1 VTHQNNSKVPSLP
14 REQPPSSPPFS
25 ALPRA
30 PVLDWSS
37 FKRVNAPNISSV
49 ENLPNVV
56 FTTSGRA
63 AIYQALLQ
71 MKLAPGSLVLVPTY
85 HCPTMVAPALLAN
98 LDVAYY
104 GLQADGLPNLDTI
117 SQETAEKCGAML
129 VPHYFGIAKSLKTI
143 RQWCTQNNIA
153 LIEDCAHCYFGE
165 AGERPV
171 GSWGDY
177 ATASL
182 SKFLPVPEAG
192 LLASA
197 NRPIHSIQPS
207 NQKIKYQIKGFVDV
221 IEYATRHHRLAG
233 FRFLFG
239 ALFKL
244 KNLRT
249 KPTQFT
255 HSESPRQEKEMMRD
269 CDMDRIKQAPLWASM
284 LLKFILP
291 RGRIINRR
299 RENFSRYAMHFANI
313 AGAKPLFPE
322 LTETNSP
329 SAPYVFPLWVEDP
342 ETIYKSIRALELP
355 IFRWDRIWPNT
366 PALQGDV
373 GPQWSHHVLQLLCH
387 QDLDTKDIDATAQ
400 SVLRLLE
407 MQKSASTAVPA

>member
-1 VTHQNNSKVPSLP
+1 VTPQNNPKVKSLP
-14 REQPPSSPPFS
+14 RKQPHSSPPFS

-37 FKRVNAPNISSV
+37 FKRLNAPNISSV
-49 ENLPNVV
+49 EDLPHVV

-71 MKLAPGSLVLVPTY
+71 MKLRPGSLVLVPTY

-98 LDVAYY
+98 LNVAYY
-104 GLQADGLPNLDTI
+104 GLQADGLPNLKTI
-117 SQETAEKCGAML
+117 SQETIEKCGAML

-197 NRPIHSIQPS
+197 NRPIANTHPE
-207 NQKIKYQIKGFVDV
+207 NQTIKYQVKGLVDV
-221 IEYATRHHRLAG
+221 IEYATRHQRFTG
-233 FRFLFG
+233 FRSLLG
-239 ALFKL
+239 ALFTL

-249 KPTQFT
+249 KPTKFT
-255 HSESPRQEKEMMRD
+255 DSESPRQEQEMMRD
-269 CDMDRIKQAPLWASM
+269 CDMNRIKQAPLWISM
-284 LLKFILP
+284 LLKSILP

-299 RENFSRYAMHFANI
+299 RENFSRYAMHFANT

-322 LTETNSP
+322 LKETNSP

-342 ETIYKSIRALELP
+342 ESIYKSIRALELP

-366 PALQGDV
+366 PALPGDV

-387 QDLDTKDIDATAQ
+387 QDLAIKDIDATAK
-400 SVLRLLE
+400 SVLHLLE
-407 MQKSASTAVPA
+407 MQKSASTTVHA